1 MDIGAIISLLK
12 EISTLYAI
20 LKQTAVRDD
29 FLRSLIVDVIMEKT
43 KIKEKKKKAIE
54 SASKILE

>member
-1 MDIGAIISLLK
+1 VPIISLLK

-29 FLRSLIVDVIMEKT
+29 FLRSLIVDVIKEKT
-43 KIKEKKKKAIE
+43 KKKEKKKKAIE

>member
-1 MDIGAIISLLK
+1 MPIISLLK

-43 KIKEKKKKAIE
+43 KIKEKKKKQLKAR
-54 SASKILE
+54 AKF